1 MSKDS
6 YNACLRR
13 SFTGEI
19 SKEFQELIFNEL
31 KHASNLSGNTELTRI
46 ALNHQPFIF
55 INDQPTDKSIIF
67 NNNYICEV

>member
-31 KHASNLSGNTELTRI
+31 KHAD
-46 ALNHQPFIF
+46 NHQPFIF
-55 INDQPTDKSIIF
+55 INDQPTDKSIRYM
-67 NNNYICEV
+67 NKYLVES